1 MRNVQVINQNPAMN
15 TPRDSSPDRPQGIGR
30 GWNFADVWE
39 KVAAAQPDAVA
50 QRHGGES
57 VTWGAFDRKANGL
70 AAWLVGAGCAHQDKV
85 ALYLHNGFEYLQATF
100 ACLKVSLVPVNTNYR
115 YRQQELR
122 ALWENADASVV
133 IFDGAFTAFVDEI
146 RTRCTKVRHW
156 IRVDDGHP
164 CPGWAVSYAE
174 AAAPSDQPARSAVA
188 RSGDDLIIIY
198 TGGSTGH
205 PRGVMWRQ
213 HDLYVASNT
222 TGDPE
227 APDLSVV
234 TARLMQAG
242 FQRPTGLP
250 AAPLMHGTAFVFA
263 ATVLHRGGTVVTLTA
278 RQLDIAELLDAVQDC
293 RVTELCIVGDAFCR
307 PIVDALDT
315 APARWDLA
323 SLRAVSSS
331 GMMWSEANKKG
342 LLRHAPQA
350 VLVDFLNSSEASG
363 MGRAISSRDRGNA
376 PARFKLG
383 RHALVLGADNRPL
396 PPGGSEVGRV
406 AVRGGVPLG
415 YYGDPVKTA
424 TTFPVIDGV
433 RYAIPGDYARLEADG
448 SITLLGRGSV
458 SINSGGE
465 KVFPEEVEEC
475 VKELPG
481 VRDAVVVGVPH
492 ERFGESVTALVEA
505 VSEVGLT
512 NAAVIDH
519 VRGRLAGY
527 KVPRHVVFV
536 ESLERGPNGK
546 ADYAQLRRLA
556 AESVRSAAGVAV
568 TQEA

>member
-1 MRNVQVINQNPAMN
+1 MN
-15 TPRDSSPDRPQGIGR
+15 HPRVSIPDRPQSIHA

-39 KVAAAQPDAVA
+39 AVAAADPDKVA
-50 QRHGGES
+50 HRHGADS
-57 VTWGAFDRKANGL
+57 ITWRAFDQTANGL
-70 AAWLVGAGCAHQDKV
+70 AAWLLRAGCAHQDKV
-85 ALYLHNGFEYLQATF
+85 ALYLYNGFEYLQATF

-115 YRQQELR
+115 YRQQELH
-122 ALWENADASVV
+122 ALWDNADASVV
-133 IFDGAFTAFVDEI
+133 IFDGAFTAFVEEI
-146 RTRCTKVRHW
+146 RSRCTKVRHW
-156 IRVDDGHP
+156 IRVDDGQP
-164 CPGWAVSYAE
+164 CPAWAVPYAE
-174 AAAPSDQPARSAVA
+174 AAAPSEQPARGAVV
-188 RSGDDLIIIY
+188 RSGDDLIVIY
-198 TGGSTGH
+198 TGGTTGQ

-227 APDLSVV
+227 AADMAIV
-234 TARLMQAG
+234 TARLAQPG
-242 FQRPTGLP
+242 FHRPTGLP

-278 RQLDIAELLDAVQDC
+278 RQLDIDELLDAVQDC

-307 PIVDALDT
+307 PIVDALDA
-315 APARWDLA
+315 APARWHLG
-323 SLRAVSSS
+323 SLKAVSSS
-331 GMMWSEANKKG
+331 GMMWGESNKER

-363 MGRAISSRDRGNA
+363 MGRAISSRGRGNA

-383 RHALVLGADNRPL
+383 RNALVLGADNQPL
-396 PPGGSEVGRV
+396 PPGSSEIGRV

-424 TTFPVIDGV
+424 VTFPVVDGV
-433 RYAIPGDYARLEADG
+433 RYAIPGDFARLEADG

-475 VKELPG
+475 VKELPA

-492 ERFGESVTALVEA
+492 ERFGESVTALVESVA
-505 VSEVGLT
+505 GAGLT
-512 NAAVIDH
+512 RAAVIDH
-519 VRGRLAGY
+519 VRGRLASH

-536 ESLERGPNGK
+536 ESLQRGPNGK
-546 ADYAQLRRLA
+546 ADYVRLRQLA
-556 AESVRSAAGVAV
+556 AEAVRSAAGTAVAQGV
-568 TQEA
+568 